1 MSLKELLG
9 EELFEQVN
17 EKLDDDTKLI
27 VNDGNYIPKEKFDEK
42 SEKVAALE
50 KQISQRDEQ
59 IEQLKEDTNASE
71 ELKSKIE
78 ELQEKNEKTQTEL
91 QEKLEQQR
99 LDSEID
105 KALLKRKARNPK
117 AVKAL
122 LDMDKIEATDD
133 GINGLDKQ
141 LETLEESDEYLFEL
155 ENNSSSAGDDFKG
168 GNKGGT
174 TITMEQVDSMT
185 EEEINDNWE
194 AVSKVLSQQQK

>member
-78 ELQEKNEKTQTEL
+78 ELQEKNEKTKTEL
-91 QEKLEQQR
+91 QEKLEQQK

-105 KALLKRKARNPK
+105 KALLKNKARNPK

-122 LDMDKIEATDD
+122 LEMDKVELTDD
-133 GINGLDKQ
+133 GVVGLDEQ
-141 LETLEESDEYLFEL
+141 LKNIKESDGYLFEK
-155 ENNSSSAGDDFKG
+155 EDKGSSKTAGDFNDGDNDTGNDSNEDWAKKMADKFKF
-168 GNKGGT
+168 
-174 TITMEQVDSMT
+174 
-185 EEEINDNWE
+185 
-194 AVSKVLSQQQK
+194 

>member
-1 MSLKELLG
+1 M
-9 EELFEQVN
+9 
-17 EKLDDDTKLI
+17 
-27 VNDGNYIPKEKFDEK
+27 
-42 SEKVAALE
+42 
-50 KQISQRDEQ
+50 
-59 IEQLKEDTNASE
+59 
-71 ELKSKIE
+71 
-78 ELQEKNEKTQTEL
+78 
-91 QEKLEQQR
+91 QEKLEQQK

-105 KALLKRKARNPK
+105 KALLKNKAKNPK

-122 LDMDKIEATDD
+122 LEMGKVELTDD
-133 GINGLDKQ
+133 GVKGLEDQ
-141 LETLEESDEYLFEL
+141 LESLKENDDYLFEL

>member
-59 IEQLKEDTNASE
+59 IEQLKEDTNTSE

-78 ELQEKNEKTQTEL
+78 ELQEKNEKTKTEL
-91 QEKLEQQR
+91 QEKLEQQK

-105 KALLKRKARNPK
+105 KALLKNKARNPK

-122 LDMDKIEATDD
+122 LEMDKVELTDD
-133 GINGLDKQ
+133 GVKGL
-141 LETLEESDEYLFEL
+141 ES
-155 ENNSSSAGDDFKG
+155 
-168 GNKGGT
+168 
-174 TITMEQVDSMT
+174 I
-185 EEEINDNWE
+185 EII
-194 AVSKVLSQQQK
+194 KRK

>member
-78 ELQEKNEKTQTEL
+78 ELQEKNEKTKTEL
-91 QEKLEQQR
+91 QEKLEQQK

-105 KALLKRKARNPK
+105 KALLKNKARNPK

-122 LDMDKIEATDD
+122 LEMDKVELTDD
-133 GINGLDKQ
+133 GVKGLEDQ
-141 LETLEESDEYLFEL
+141 LKSLKENDDYLFEL

-174 TITMEQVDSMT
+174 TITMEQVDNMT

-194 AVSKVLSQQQK
+194 AVSKVLSQQK

>member
-9 EELFEQVN
+9 EELFKQVN
-17 EKLDDDTKLI
+17 EKLNEGQKLI

-42 SEKVAALE
+42 TEKVAALE

-59 IEQLKEDTNASE
+59 IEQLKEDTNASD

-78 ELQEKNEKTQTEL
+78 ELQEKNEKTKTEL
-91 QEKLEQQR
+91 QKKLEQQK

-122 LDMDKIEATDD
+122 LEMDKVEVTDE
-133 GINGLDKQ
+133 GVNGLDEQ
-141 LETLEESDEYLFEL
+141 LESLEESDDYLFEKE
-155 ENNSSSAGDDFKG
+155 ENKPTKTAGDFNTGDDDT
-168 GNKGGT
+168 GN
-174 TITMEQVDSMT
+174 DSNEDWAKRMADKFT
-185 EEEINDNWE
+185 F
-194 AVSKVLSQQQK
+194 

>member
-59 IEQLKEDTNASE
+59 IEQLKEDTNTSE

-78 ELQEKNEKTQTEL
+78 ELQEKNEKTKTEL
-91 QEKLEQQR
+91 QEKLEQQK

-105 KALLKRKARNPK
+105 KALLKNKARNPK

-122 LDMDKIEATDD
+122 LEMDKVELTDD
-133 GINGLDKQ
+133 GVKGLEDQ
-141 LETLEESDEYLFEL
+141 LKSLKENDDYLFEL

-174 TITMEQVDSMT
+174 TITMEQVDNMT

>member
-59 IEQLKEDTNASE
+59 IEQLKEDTNASD

-78 ELQEKNEKTQTEL
+78 ELQEKNEKTKTEL
-91 QEKLEQQR
+91 QKKLEQQK

-122 LDMDKIEATDD
+122 LEMDKVEVTDE
-133 GINGLDKQ
+133 GVNGLDEQ
-141 LETLEESDEYLFEL
+141 LESLEESDDYLFEKE
-155 ENNSSSAGDDFKG
+155 ENKPTKTAGDFNTGDDDT
-168 GNKGGT
+168 GN
-174 TITMEQVDSMT
+174 DSNEDWAKRMADKFT
-185 EEEINDNWE
+185 F
-194 AVSKVLSQQQK
+194 

>member
-59 IEQLKEDTNASE
+59 IEQLKEDTNTSE

-78 ELQEKNEKTQTEL
+78 ELQEKNEKTKTEL
-91 QEKLEQQR
+91 QEKLEQQK

-105 KALLKRKARNPK
+105 KALLKNKARNPK

-122 LDMDKIEATDD
+122 LEMDKVELTDD
-133 GINGLDKQ
+133 GVKGLEDQ
-141 LETLEESDEYLFEL
+141 LKSLKENDDYLFEL

-174 TITMEQVDSMT
+174 TITMEQVDNMT

-194 AVSKVLSQQQK
+194 AVSKVLSQQK

>member
-9 EELFEQVN
+9 EELFKQVN
-17 EKLDDDTKLI
+17 EKLNEGQKLI

-42 SEKVAALE
+42 TEKVAALE

-59 IEQLKEDTNASE
+59 IEQLKEDTNASD

-78 ELQEKNEKTQTEL
+78 ELQEKNEKTKTEL
-91 QEKLEQQR
+91 QKKLEQQK

-122 LDMDKIEATDD
+122 LEMDKVEVTDE
-133 GINGLDKQ
+133 GVNGLDEQ
-141 LETLEESDEYLFEL
+141 LESLEESDDYLFEK
-155 ENNSSSAGDDFKG
+155 EDKKSNKTAGDFNT
-168 GNKGGT
+168 GNDDTGN
-174 TITMEQVDSMT
+174 DSNEDWAKKMADKFT
-185 EEEINDNWE
+185 F
-194 AVSKVLSQQQK
+194 

>member
-42 SEKVAALE
+42 SDKVTALE

-59 IEQLKEDTNASE
+59 IEQLKEDTNASK

-78 ELQEKNEKTQTEL
+78 ELQEKNEKTKTEL
-91 QEKLEQQR
+91 QEKLEQQK

-105 KALLKRKARNPK
+105 KALLKNKAKNPK

-122 LDMDKIEATDD
+122 LEMGKVELTDD
-133 GINGLDKQ
+133 GVKGLEDQ
-141 LETLEESDEYLFEL
+141 LESLKENDDYLFEL
-155 ENNSSSAGDDFKG
+155 ENDSSSAGDDFKG